1 MKKGCVGCLL
11 PALPVI
17 LLGLV
22 LILPLMVSV
31 GTSVTSNS
39 DSSSAAS
46 APPSTVCGTSST
58 KVPQHAVAWMEE
70 AERTSGIPAAW
81 FAAITDRE
89 SDFRPHLFADDKNG
103 GTWGLFQINREEWA
117 SVHPDATTEQTG
129 TPPGITDP
137 MTHAHYG
144 GIYFKNRLAVVQK
157 LKEDNPDAEFAQLSD
172 LDALVIAHN
181 GGEGSL
187 KKYPKL
193 SKITREYLAEIQAA
207 YNPQPCTTPPGGA
220 PAPGSSGL
228 AGKDDY
234 AGWYAGLPQAVKE
247 MRWDPNGFAW
257 RQCTSYVA
265 FAIRHYSSYK
275 EFNNWW
281 RQDGGRFSDAKHWH
295 VAARKAG
302 IRVDQSPAVGAVAQR
317 LSGTWGHVAYV
328 VAVNGDGTF
337 VINEYNHVTSRGFSS
352 RTARIGN
359 GSHDFT
365 NFLHFEEQG

>member
-17 LLGLV
+17 LLGLA

-31 GTSVTSNS
+31 GASVKSNS
-39 DSSSAAS
+39 DASSAPS
-46 APPSTVCGTSST
+46 APPRTVCGTSTT
-58 KVPQHAVAWMEE
+58 KVPQHAIAWMKE

-89 SDFRPHLFADDKNG
+89 SDFRPNVYEEDKWG

-117 SVHPDATTEQTG
+117 SVYPDATTEQTG

-187 KKYPKL
+187 KRYPKL

-207 YNPQPCTTPPGGA
+207 YHPQPCTPSPA
-220 PAPGSSGL
+220 PPGSSGL
-228 AGKDDY
+228 LGIDDY
-234 AGWYAGLPQAVKE
+234 AAVRRGRE
-247 MRWDPNGFAW
+247 GIDDWSFFWGE
-257 RQCTSYVA
+257 CTSYTA
-265 FAIRHYSSYK
+265 FAIRHYTSHKDFHNY
-275 EFNNWW
+275 W
-281 RQDGGRFSDAKHWH
+281 RGGNGSNRFSHSKHWDER
-295 VAARKAG
+295 ARAVG
-302 IRVDQSPAVGAVAQR
+302 IRVDTTPAVGAVAQHSR
-317 LSGTWGHVAYV
+317 NDHGHVAFI
-328 VAVNGDGTF
+328 VAVHDDGTF
-337 VINEYNHVTSRGFSS
+337 DINEYNHGEYHQFGT
-352 RTARIGN
+352 RTRVSIGK
-359 GSHDFT
+359 DFDAI
-365 NFLHFEEQG
+365 LHFEE